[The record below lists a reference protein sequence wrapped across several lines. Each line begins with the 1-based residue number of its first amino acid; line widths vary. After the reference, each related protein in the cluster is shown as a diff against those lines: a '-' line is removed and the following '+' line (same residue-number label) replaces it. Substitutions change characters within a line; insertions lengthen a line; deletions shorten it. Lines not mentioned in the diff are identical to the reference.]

1 MPLKLPTSYSS
12 LPLQRI
18 ALSHVPAL
26 SPTATPVILLTLNR
40 PSKNNAFEDTMMQE
54 IESVYT
60 LFDLDE
66 RVKVIVFTGAGKMFC
81 AGWDLEVGFPGG
93 NTSKAGM
100 GETIKEKDQEHRDSY
115 ALDIVF
121 DKSVHTND
129 EYYRGGRA
137 VLAIH
142 HCRKPT
148 IMAVNGHAAGIGA
161 TIQLPAAIRIASASA
176 KIGYVFSRRGVVMEA
191 CSSYF
196 LPRLIGFSRALHL
209 TTTGSTYPAS
219 DPLLRE
225 LFSEIVPTPQKY
237 LERALEIA
245 DDVAKNTSLLSSY
258 LMKEMMYRDMG
269 SAEGQHL
276 LDSRLI
282 SAMYGGPDNIEG
294 VKSFFEKRPGE
305 FTATVEENAPSC
317 YPWWQE
323 VNTRSKAQVAGKSK
337 L

>member
-1 MPLKLPTSYSS
+1 MLWMFSSIKLILANPTS
-12 LPLQRI
+12 
-18 ALSHVPAL
+18 
-26 SPTATPVILLTLNR
+26 
-40 PSKNNAFEDTMMQE
+40 F
-54 IESVYT
+54 
-60 LFDLDE
+60 
-66 RVKVIVFTGAGKMFC
+66 
-81 AGWDLEVGFPGG
+81 
-93 NTSKAGM
+93 
-100 GETIKEKDQEHRDSY
+100 
-115 ALDIVF
+115 
-121 DKSVHTND
+121 
-129 EYYRGGRA
+129 RGGRA

-161 TIQLPAAIRIASASA
+161 TIQLPAAIRIASATA
-176 KIGYVFSRRGVVMEA
+176 RIGYVFARRGVVMEA

-209 TTTGSTYPAS
+209 TTTGLTYSAT

-225 LFSEIVPTPQKY
+225 LFSEILPTPQKC

-282 SAMYGGPDNIEG
+282 SAMYVGPDCVEG
-294 VKSFFEKRPGE
+294 VQSFFGKRPGK
-305 FTATVEENAPSC
+305 FIATLEENVPAA
-317 YPWWQE
+317 YPWWQQ
-323 VNTRSKAQVAGKSK
+323 VNTTSKAQTAGGSK